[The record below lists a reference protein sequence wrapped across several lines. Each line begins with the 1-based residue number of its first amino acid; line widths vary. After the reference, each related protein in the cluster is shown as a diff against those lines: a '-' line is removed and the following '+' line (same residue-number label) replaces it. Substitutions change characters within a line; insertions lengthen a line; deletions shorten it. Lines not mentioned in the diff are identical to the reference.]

1 MYKSKK
7 GLPALRGTLEN
18 AGVLQHLRE
27 HRAHLLPQDLLRDV
41 VVQHQIQLELP
52 LPHPGDGGDGCP
64 ISVRPGSLSSTCAG

>member
-1 MYKSKK
+1 MYKSQK

-18 AGVLQHLRE
+18 AGVLQNRGK

-41 VVQHQIQLELP
+41 VAQHQIQLELP

-64 ISVRPGSLSSTCAG
+64 ISVRLDSLSSTCAG